1 MNNGDNRNG
10 EGPLSLETYF
20 PNFNVCMNRLGI
32 LQKCRFWFG
41 RFWFI
46 GTRDVAFVTRSQ
58 TVAMILAHRAH

>member
-32 LQKCRFWFG
+32 LQKCRFWFS

-46 GTRDVAFVTRSQ
+46 GTCDVAFVTRSQ